1 MVYKAQLGMSKRAPD
16 RSTQARMPGTSSIEA
31 CLAVAHQESA
41 SKEQPVP
48 GMAHNE
54 QNQPGAH
61 RMHTPSSGEAIT
73 LKQNENE
80 PHSHSD
86 LGPWTGY
93 RTGIR
98 QVQLQTQ
105 SLTLLPTVLQKA

>member
-16 RSTQARMPGTSSIEA
+16 RSSQARMPGTSSIEA
-31 CLAVAHQESA
+31 CLAVAHQKSA
-41 SKEQPVP
+41 SKEQAVP

-61 RMHTPSSGEAIT
+61 RIRMHTPSSGEAIT

-80 PHSHSD
+80 SYSH
-86 LGPWTGY
+86 
-93 RTGIR
+93 
-98 QVQLQTQ
+98 
-105 SLTLLPTVLQKA
+105 